1 MLRLLHCRAPFA
13 ASPKSVFAA
22 KSLLPF
28 SETINDARCS
38 LDPGIGGRRWQN
50 ALSDPSS
57 NRPGRRQREAL
68 DTWRFQDNFSIYAQK
83 GTHAAQNRAK
93 LLATFQWLLRSGFQP
108 LRSGSIPAKQTLFLN
123 LYWKHAQFAFS
134 GVWWGSIRR
143 LPSGA
148 ADELL
153 IPYSQGS
160 QDKRANAHWM
170 S

>member
-38 LDPGIGGRRWQN
+38 LDSGIGGRRWQN

-68 DTWRFQDNFSIYAQK
+68 DTWRFQDNLSIFAQK

-93 LLATFQWLLRSGFQP
+93 LLATFRWQIDALRFVP
-108 LRSGSIPAKQTLFLN
+108 VPFRQTNIVF
-123 LYWKHAQFAFS
+123 KFALETRTVCVFW
-134 GVWWGSIRR
+134 VWWGSIRR
-143 LPSGA
+143 LPNGA

-153 IPYSQGS
+153 ISYSQDS